1 MVDMDIVNDVLY
13 LVVDNDGEVFE
24 AMTSHEFNRL
34 CDSHPRIKVEII
46 YRDEVH

>member
-13 LVVDNDGEVFE
+13 LVVDNDDEVFE
-24 AMTSHEFNRL
+24 AMTGKEFNRL